1 MKHNWFKPSLLGSI
15 FILAGSAAFFS
26 VYGMA
31 HLFKSQF
38 ISIIILGLGLE
49 AAKFTATVGLH
60 NLWNRLNKFLKT
72 YLFAGVVAL
81 SIITSLGIY
90 GFLSSAYTVS
100 KAEYSIDEGKIQN
113 LESIKK
119 KKQEVLVQYDGR
131 LKSLNETKKDQEQ
144 RLNDAVKST
153 TMVQIK
159 DKEGDQIVYNDKRA
173 QQTKDKM
180 IEIASK
186 AIEGANT
193 EHSNLLKEYDVVQR
207 EILELETQILE
218 SRQQQAK
225 KSDILTFKF
234 IADGLG
240 MDLDKTVRYFIL
252 ILIFVFDPMALALVL
267 LYQYLQ
273 KTRLNNIEIIH
284 EPQIVEKHHIIE
296 KPKIIH
302 KETEKV
308 IFKEQQQRGMGM

>member
-1 MKHNWFKPSLLGSI
+1 M
-15 FILAGSAAFFS
+15 AGSAAFFS

-38 ISIIILGLGLE
+38 VSIIILGLGLE

-60 NLWNRLNKFLKT
+60 RLWNNLNKFLKA

-81 SIITSLGIY
+81 SVITSLGIY

-119 KKQEVLVQYDGR
+119 KKQEVLVQYDDR
-131 LKSLNETKKDQEQ
+131 LKRLNETKKDQEQ

-159 DKEGDQIVYNDKRA
+159 DKDGDQIVYNDKRA

-186 AIEGANT
+186 SIENANT
-193 EHSNLLKEYDVVQR
+193 EHANLLKEYDTVQQ
-207 EILELETQILE
+207 EILSLETQILE

-234 IADGLG
+234 IAEGLG
-240 MDLDKTVRYFIL
+240 MDLDHTVRYFIL

-273 KTRLNNIEIIH
+273 KIRLNITETTI
-284 EPQIVEKHHIIE
+284 EPQIIEKHHIIE

-308 IFKEQQQRGMGM
+308 IFKDQQQRGMGM

>member
-1 MKHNWFKPSLLGSI
+1 MKHNWFKPSLIGSI
-15 FILAGSAAFFS
+15 IILAGSAAFFS

-38 ISIIILGLGLE
+38 VSIIILGLGLE

-60 NLWNRLNKFLKT
+60 RLWNNLNKFLKA

-81 SIITSLGIY
+81 SVITSLGIY

-119 KKQEVLVQYDGR
+119 KKQEVLVQYDDR
-131 LKSLNETKKDQEQ
+131 LKRLNETKKDQEQ

-159 DKEGDQIVYNDKRA
+159 DKDGDQIVYNDKRA

-186 AIEGANT
+186 SIENANT
-193 EHSNLLKEYDVVQR
+193 EHANLLKEYDTVQQ
-207 EILELETQILE
+207 EILSLETQILE

-234 IADGLG
+234 IAEGLG
-240 MDLDKTVRYFIL
+240 MDLDHTVRYFIL

-273 KTRLNNIEIIH
+273 KIRLNITETTI
-284 EPQIVEKHHIIE
+284 EPQIIEKHHIIE

-308 IFKEQQQRGMGM
+308 IFKDQQQRGMGM

>member
-1 MKHNWFKPSLLGSI
+1 MKIDWYKSSLLGSI
-15 FILAGSAAFFS
+15 FVLAGSAAFFS

-60 NLWNRLNKFLKT
+60 DLWHRLNRVLKV
-72 YLFAGVVAL
+72 YLFSGVVAL

-119 KKQEVLVQYDGR
+119 KKQEILVQYDDR
-131 LKSLNETKKDQEQ
+131 LKKLNESKKEQEQ
-144 RLNDAVKST
+144 RLNEAVKSST
-153 TMVQIK
+153 VMEGK
-159 DKEGDQIVYNDKRA
+159 DRDGDKITYVDKRA

-180 IEIASK
+180 IQIATDS
-186 AIEGANT
+186 IQQSNT
-193 EHSNLLKEYDVVQR
+193 EYANLMGEYDKTQR
-207 EILELETQILE
+207 EILDLETQILT
-218 SRQQQAK
+218 SRQAQTK
-225 KSDILTFKF
+225 NSDILTFKF

-240 MDLDKTVRYFIL
+240 LDLDRTVRYFIL
-252 ILIFVFDPMALALVL
+252 MLIFVFDPMALALVL
-267 LYQYLQ
+267 LYQHL
-273 KTRLNNIEIIH
+273 KRSRINK
-284 EPQIVEKHHIIE
+284 VEHHYIE
-296 KPKIIH
+296 KE
-302 KETEKV
+302 KERV
-308 IFKEQQQRGMGM
+308 IYKEPTARGIGM

>member
-1 MKHNWFKPSLLGSI
+1 M
-15 FILAGSAAFFS
+15 AGSAAFFS

-38 ISIIILGLGLE
+38 VSIIILGLGLE

-60 NLWNRLNKFLKT
+60 RLWNNLNKFLKA

-81 SIITSLGIY
+81 SVITSLGIY

-119 KKQEVLVQYDGR
+119 KKQEVLVQYDDR
-131 LKSLNETKKDQEQ
+131 LKRLNETKKDQEQ

-159 DKEGDQIVYNDKRA
+159 DKDGDQIVYNDKRA

-186 AIEGANT
+186 SIENANT
-193 EHSNLLKEYDVVQR
+193 EHANLLKEYDTVQQ
-207 EILELETQILE
+207 EILNLETQILE

-234 IADGLG
+234 IAEGLG
-240 MDLDKTVRYFIL
+240 MDLDHTVRYFIL

-273 KTRLNNIEIIH
+273 KIRLNITETTI
-284 EPQIVEKHHIIE
+284 EPQIIEKHHIIE

-308 IFKEQQQRGMGM
+308 IFKNQQQRGMGM